1 MTLKTK
7 VRSYVDLERFGTS
20 GIKSPLLRVSH
31 HEWSAAALELEP
43 ESHLQHPGIVLLLGK
58 DAEVGRVQAV
68 ARALAVAGAF
78 KADIIEHVKCVGPE
92 LEMLMF
98 RPRQDEI
105 LE

>member
-1 MTLKTK
+1 MTVKTK
-7 VRSYVDLERFGTS
+7 VRDYVDLERFGPS
-20 GIKSPLLRVSH
+20 GVKPHLLRVSH
-31 HEWSAAALELEP
+31 HECSVTLELEP
-43 ESHLQHPGIVLLLGK
+43 ESHLQYPGIVLLLGK